1 MAATYDLDT
10 DIGKI
15 RLFIG
20 DTDVEPA
27 SDAIF
32 TDEELQVFLVIEGSV
47 RSAAAA
53 ALEAAASDSSRTAKL
68 LRTLNFQKDTR
79 QATAAMLQT
88 AQRLRDTDVQYGFAE
103 QSITDF
109 AVADLTLNKALR
121 EL

>member
-1 MAATYDLDT
+1 MSATYDVTT

-20 DTDVEPA
+20 DTDVTPA

-32 TDEELQVFLVIEGSV
+32 TDEELQVFLDIEGSV

-53 ALEAAASDSSRTAKL
+53 AIEALANDSARTAKM

-79 QATAAMLQT
+79 QAAKAMLDT
-88 AQRLRDTDVQYGFAE
+88 AQRLRDTDVQYAFAE
-103 QSITDF
+103 QSITD
-109 AVADLTLNKALR
+109 AATADLMLNKALR
-121 EL
+121 AQ